1 MIINKFTDMIGE
13 LIAKDDLP
21 QAIDLLHKLLQK
33 SPKLDEV
40 ILQSARFSDITRQIR
55 MGTVNFEEANVTKNK
70 IRYAILDLLRDIE
83 ENVELNDAL
92 KREIEELPEENTK
105 PTISQVHH
113 GSGDNIIGNKIINN
127 AK

>member
-21 QAIDLLHKLLQK
+21 QAIDLLHKLLKK

-55 MGTVNFEEANVTKNK
+55 TGAVNFEEANVTKNK

-83 ENVELNDAL
+83 ENVELNDAV
-92 KREIEELPEENTK
+92 KQEIEELAEEHAE
-105 PTISQVHH
+105 PTYSQEHH